1 MSSDA
6 STQVSSPTEPVQPA
20 VSEQPAEKAEQPVEK
35 PAPVEQSASAEK
47 SAPVPTLVPET
58 PPPSPLVEESLVD
71 KLLHV
76 AEDIV
81 KIMSPRSAPQKEAD
95 VEVEKAAAEKAA
107 AEKEA
112 AEKAAAE
119 KAAAEKAAAEKAAA
133 EKAKIDEENSLV
145 SPLSTILTI
154 CGRALQGN
162 MSISPNNIVSV
173 IHSVME
179 AIESLKTLAML
190 KGISGKQKKQLAL
203 DCLHWLINN
212 HTDVPDEEKALLN
225 KMVDSMAP
233 AAIDVIISVSNG
245 ISDLVETKVGCLEI
259 NTNHKLKVHTKT
271 SSCCIM

>member
-95 VEVEKAAAEKAA
+95 VEV
-107 AEKEA
+107 
-112 AEKAAAE
+112 
-119 KAAAEKAAAEKAAA
+119 EKAAAEKAAA